1 MNNMEIRIHTQGG
14 SVETFFQDSPALA
27 ARILNE
33 IQPAKVFTRDIIT
46 IAGDFSLTSF
56 VTSRVNRV
64 DFIAEDLP
72 LWDYPSDIL
81 YVVEL
86 PEDDFRERS
95 HVNDPARLE
104 RRRSP
109 KRTGEFAVVFVE
121 VEMTG
126 GDRIFLA
133 AEIQVGLEVERLQR
147 LHRLFSATAVHVR
160 LLQGGI
166 SILNLKN
173 LVRFTINPG
182 PDVTPMGAWP
192 AHHLSHRQEPG
203 RFADAM
209 TGTIQIDK

>member
-1 MNNMEIRIHTQGG
+1 MKIQIHTQEG
-14 SVETFFQDSPALA
+14 SVETFFQDDPALV
-27 ARILNE
+27 ARIVKG
-33 IQPAKVFTRDIIT
+33 IQPAKVFGGDIIT
-46 IAGDFSLTSF
+46 IAGDYSLTTF
-56 VTSRVNRV
+56 IASRVNRV
-64 DFIAEDLP
+64 DLIAEDLP
-72 LWDYPSDIL
+72 LWEYPTDIL

-133 AEIQVGLEVERLQR
+133 AEIQVGLEVERRQR
-147 LHRLFSATAVHVR
+147 LHMLFSAPAVHFR

-182 PDVTPMGAWP
+182 PDVTPMGVWP
-192 AHHLSHRQEPG
+192 AHHLSQRGELVS
-203 RFADAM
+203 FE
-209 TGTIQIDK
+209 K

>member
-1 MNNMEIRIHTQGG
+1 MKILIHTQGG
-14 SVETFFQDSPALA
+14 SVETFFQDDPALV
-27 ARILNE
+27 ARILKG

-46 IAGDFSLTSF
+46 IAGDYSLTTF
-56 VTSRVNRV
+56 VASRVNRV

-72 LWDYPSDIL
+72 PWEYPADIL

-86 PEDDFRERS
+86 SEDDFRERS

-133 AEIQVGLEVERLQR
+133 AEIQVGLEVERRQR
-147 LHRLFSATAVHVR
+147 LHMLYSAPAVHFR

-166 SILNLKN
+166 SLLNVKN

-182 PDVTPMGAWP
+182 PDVTPMGVWP
-192 AHHLSHRQEPG
+192 AHHLSLRGEPVS
-203 RFADAM
+203 FE
-209 TGTIQIDK
+209 K

>member
-1 MNNMEIRIHTQGG
+1 MKILIHTQGG
-14 SVETFFQDSPALA
+14 SVETFFQDDPALV
-27 ARILNE
+27 ARILKG

-46 IAGDFSLTSF
+46 IAGDYSLTTF
-56 VTSRVNRV
+56 VASRVNRV

-72 LWDYPSDIL
+72 PWEYPADIL

-86 PEDDFRERS
+86 SEDDFRERS

-133 AEIQVGLEVERLQR
+133 AEIQVGLEVERRQR
-147 LHRLFSATAVHVR
+147 LHMLFSAPAVHFR

-166 SILNLKN
+166 SLLNVKN

-182 PDVTPMGAWP
+182 PDVTPMGVWP
-192 AHHLSHRQEPG
+192 AHHLSLRGEPVS
-203 RFADAM
+203 FE
-209 TGTIQIDK
+209 K

>member
-1 MNNMEIRIHTQGG
+1 MKILIHTQGG
-14 SVETFFQDSPALA
+14 SVETFFQDDPALV
-27 ARILNE
+27 ARILKG

-46 IAGDFSLTSF
+46 IAGDYSLTTF
-56 VTSRVNRV
+56 VASRVNRV

-72 LWDYPSDIL
+72 PWEYPADIL

-86 PEDDFRERS
+86 SEDDFRERS

-133 AEIQVGLEVERLQR
+133 AEIQVGLEVERRQR
-147 LHRLFSATAVHVR
+147 LHMLFSAPAVHFR

-166 SILNLKN
+166 SILNVKN

-192 AHHLSHRQEPG
+192 AHHLSRRGDPVSFE
-203 RFADAM
+203 
-209 TGTIQIDK
+209 K

>member
-1 MNNMEIRIHTQGG
+1 MKILIHTQGG
-14 SVETFFQDSPALA
+14 SVETFFQDDPALV
-27 ARILNE
+27 ARILKG

-46 IAGDFSLTSF
+46 IAGDYSLTTF
-56 VTSRVNRV
+56 VALRVNRV
-64 DFIAEDLP
+64 DLIAEDLP
-72 LWDYPSDIL
+72 LWEYPTDIL

-133 AEIQVGLEVERLQR
+133 AEIQVGLEVERRQR
-147 LHRLFSATAVHVR
+147 LHMLFSAPAVHFR

-166 SILNLKN
+166 SILNVKN

-192 AHHLSHRQEPG
+192 AHHLSRRGDPVSFE
-203 RFADAM
+203 
-209 TGTIQIDK
+209 K